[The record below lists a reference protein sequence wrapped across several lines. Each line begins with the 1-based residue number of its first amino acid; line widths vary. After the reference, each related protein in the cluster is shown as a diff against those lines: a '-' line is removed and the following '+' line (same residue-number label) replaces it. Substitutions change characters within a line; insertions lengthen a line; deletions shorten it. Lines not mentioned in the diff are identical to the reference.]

1 LAQAYV
7 FLWIHEPRSILS
19 ATLPVV
25 PFMVQLSVDPVLRTE
40 SVSAMSAGLDVQNAW
55 VSKER
60 DSLTDLSVLVCA
72 ALLMKFCMA
81 GQQPVSEH
89 GKGAFVLL
97 VGIWY
102 WTTTTWA
109 AETKEIMSTFQSGH
123 SEPGFPL
130 LGFWLT
136 FVPQLVNTGL
146 FALGLWGR
154 SGSHAVKKLFLPSHR
169 EGSFWPVA
177 GAGYW
182 YGQFFTVQSLL
193 FGNAAL
199 TFCVKC
205 AEPLSTALLAV
216 LVLRNKFSLRLVLGV
231 LVACLGIMLT
241 VISADHL
248 QGDSNRGA
256 HSQLAG
262 LIFGV
267 LANIGYSSRACV
279 AKKALLQKKNDAF
292 ETCGILTAV
301 GAQTGVLPVIAYA
314 IAGRLSG
321 NAIWALPFFDPRFS
335 ARGWFMMSLSYSL
348 YQICSV
354 LILSAI
360 AVESHALLVA
370 MKHLLVAV
378 LVSLVVHAQ
387 LTRGML
393 VGMTVTLLGV
403 YIYMQSAKDNPDPGS
418 SLREY
423 SKEAEEEADAI
434 LLPEP
439 SKAASWQVPVI
450 LQGIVFFVVVLGAVT
465 PITFAALGLSGAAII

>member
-1 LAQAYV
+1 
-7 FLWIHEPRSILS
+7 
-19 ATLPVV
+19 
-25 PFMVQLSVDPVLRTE
+25 MVQLSVDPLLHAE
-40 SVSAMSAGLDVQNAW
+40 STSAINSGLQVPNAW

-60 DSLTDLSVLVCA
+60 NSLTDLSVLVCA

-81 GQQPVSEH
+81 GQQPVSLH

-109 AETKEIMSTFQSGH
+109 AETKDIMSTFQSGH

-136 FVPQLVNTGL
+136 FVPQLLNTGL

-154 SGSHAVKKLFLPSHR
+154 SGSHSVKKLFLPSHR

-193 FGNAAL
+193 FGSAAL
-199 TFCVKC
+199 TFCVKS
-205 AEPLSTALLAV
+205 AEPLSTALLAT
-216 LVLRNKFSLRLVLGV
+216 LVLRNEFSFRLVLGV
-231 LVACLGIMLT
+231 LVACVGIMLT
-241 VISADHL
+241 VISADHVQTAAN
-248 QGDSNRGA
+248 QGT

-262 LIFGV
+262 LVFGV
-267 LANIGYSSRACV
+267 LANLGYSSRACV
-279 AKKALLQKKNDAF
+279 AKKALLQKKSDAF

-301 GAQTGVLPVIAYA
+301 GAQTGFLPIIAYG
-314 IAGRLSG
+314 IWSFLSG
-321 NAIWALPFFDPRFS
+321 SATWALPFFDPRFS
-335 ARGWFMMSLSYSL
+335 ARSWFMMSLSYSL

-378 LVSLVVHAQ
+378 FVSMVVHAQ

-403 YIYMQSAKDNPDPGS
+403 YIYMGSAKDDRDPGS
-418 SLREY
+418 SLRKDSTKEQLR
-423 SKEAEEEADAI
+423 EAEQEAEAI
-434 LLPEP
+434 LLSEQ

-450 LQGIVFFVVVLGAVT
+450 LQGIVLAVVVLGTIT
-465 PITFAALGLSGAAII
+465 PATFAALGLSSAAIV